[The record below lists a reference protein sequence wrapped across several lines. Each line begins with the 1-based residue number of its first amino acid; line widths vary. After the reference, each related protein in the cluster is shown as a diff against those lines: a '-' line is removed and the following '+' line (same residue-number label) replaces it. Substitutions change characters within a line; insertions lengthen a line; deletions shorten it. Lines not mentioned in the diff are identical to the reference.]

1 MYPGPEHWRSIPSY
15 KRVKL
20 KAIRYRNVN
29 DVGYLSDVQLQF
41 SHGVQTPL
49 YSAGDSGR
57 YGWALKTVP
66 VDPTRSVRKVSVKVV
81 FGSCFKGLRLL
92 DDYGDA
98 IVNEI
103 WDPEQTRRDEW
114 ITQLVPIGYTIIG
127 IQCNT
132 DHTLYLHRLGF
143 VLVKNSK
150 LLWEQNII

>member
-1 MYPGPEHWRSIPSY
+1 MYPDEKQWSQIPSY

-20 KAIRYRNVN
+20 QAIRYRNVN
-29 DVGYLSDVQLQF
+29 DVGYLSDIQLAF

-66 VDPTRSVRKVSVKVV
+66 VDQTRTVRKVSVKVV
-81 FGSCFKGLRLL
+81 FGSCFKGLSLL

-98 IVNEI
+98 IVKEV

-114 ITQLVPIGYTIIG
+114 VTQLVPVGYTIIG
-127 IQCNT
+127 I
-132 DHTLYLHRLGF
+132 
-143 VLVKNSK
+143 
-150 LLWEQNII
+150 